1 MLHITK
7 IHGRF
12 ALNSLTHDSYSV
24 TCVGTRKK
32 NHVLLFFR
40 MCQYKLI
47 KSFLHWLKVWE
58 GMSLERRWRFG
69 IQNGMDCAMTNQ
81 FSGGSYLQ
89 NKRTHLD
96 AKLEDWTAC
105 DKTGTPTCM

>member
-1 MLHITK
+1 MLHIPK

-47 KSFLHWLKVWE
+47 KSFLHWTSSDTKEAE
-58 GMSLERRWRFG
+58 GLGRNEFRKKMEIWYTERDG
-69 IQNGMDCAMTNQ
+69 LC
-81 FSGGSYLQ
+81 
-89 NKRTHLD
+89 H
-96 AKLEDWTAC
+96 
-105 DKTGTPTCM
+105 DKSI